1 MELIPLTDFDQ
12 RSFPEVTEDE
22 KVQFILQTNLI
33 ERSAMKEDQVRSSML
48 MPQTA
53 DPLVSGQMRCLAML
67 PDLAANPNLI
77 PTTGKISEAT
87 FDQLFP
93 WLKLFHGNLL
103 FDLALKGEKLLNDI
117 DYPRRADLAQYRTED
132 KMLGHRK
139 MPHPFR
145 IKALLAEAFKDY
157 CKVYDEYRTK
167 LSNPRLLEDSDWKRL
182 EQAAYKLNLSICCIK
197 PFNDGS
203 NRVARLVENLARL
216 NTGLRFKIIEDKDK
230 LLNDIWKLQDS
241 SYKSVD

>member
-1 MELIPLTDFDQ
+1 
-12 RSFPEVTEDE
+12 VTEDE
-22 KVQFILQTNLI
+22 RVSFILQTNLL
-33 ERSAMKEDQVRSSML
+33 ERSALKEEQVRSSML

-67 PDLAANPNLI
+67 PDLAQDPNLI
-77 PTTGKISEAT
+77 PKPSQISEAT

-103 FDLALKGEKLLNDI
+103 YDLALKGEKLLNEV

-132 KMLGHRK
+132 KVLGHRR
-139 MPHPFR
+139 MPNPFR
-145 IKALLAEAFKDY
+145 VKPLLVEAFRDY
-157 CKVYDEYRTK
+157 SKIYDEYRTS
-167 LSNPRLLEDSDWKRL
+167 LGNPRILEEADWKKL

-216 NTGLRFKIIEDKDK
+216 NIGLRFKILADKDK

-241 SYKSVD
+241 VYKSVD